1 MTMHACPGR
10 VGTFAN
16 TNRFMVL
23 QRLHVPGTVVM
34 TEIFRRL
41 VEALR
46 SARIAVQTVAYISH
60 VCLLSPV
67 AVGPGVKSRIAI
79 PRCVAVLSHRQP
91 TKLIAER
98 SHLCLRGLLRS
109 L

>member
-1 MTMHACPGR
+1 MIMHACPGR

-34 TEIFRRL
+34 TKNFRRL

-46 SARIAVQTVAYISH
+46 SARVAVQTVAYISH

-67 AVGPGVKSRIAI
+67 AVGPGIKSRIAI
-79 PRCVAVLSHRQP
+79 TRYVAVLSCRQA
-91 TKLIAER
+91 TKLVAER
-98 SHLCLRGLLRS
+98 TTCA
-109 L
+109 